1 MTLATPC
8 ALPWV
13 EPRSGPRQARR
24 TRRRRPRALS
34 KGGGDRIFSFDSAEG
49 KCHVQAL
56 AREINKIE
64 EMREEMREHNKKTD
78 RIVKLT
84 NKTKQ
89 ETEAS
94 CALFKGTVGV
104 APACSCSAHMWPRMP
119 S

>member
-1 MTLATPC
+1 MGRTSKRSAAGKKNQKKATESP
-8 ALPWV
+8 
-13 EPRSGPRQARR
+13 
-24 TRRRRPRALS
+24 
-34 KGGGDRIFSFDSAEG
+34 KGGGDRIFSYGSAEG

-64 EMREEMREHNKKTD
+64 EMREEMREHNKETD
-78 RIVKLT
+78 RIVKLA
-84 NKTKQ
+84 NKTKR